1 MIVELIESIYG
12 ENFTN
17 YQIEQFPEDSGI
29 YITVFD
35 PSKSFD
41 ENLEQLN
48 RLKRKTINLN
58 HIHWLIG
65 EA

>member
-17 YQIEQFPEDSGI
+17 YQIERFPEDSGI
-29 YITVFD
+29 YIIIFD

-41 ENLEQLN
+41 ENLKLL
-48 RLKRKTINLN
+48 RILKEKTINLN